1 MKNLDEMKSKRG
13 NKSENRRRKKSVLA
27 VDIGNSNITV
37 GVFEDGRIIT
47 SFRIS
52 SDVSKTD
59 DEYAMVFM
67 SVLRHFG
74 VEPEN
79 VEGFCISSVVPPIQ
93 GTFESFISKFFPGV
107 HVVSVGPG
115 VRTGIPV
122 IYNPPSDVG
131 ADRIANAV
139 SAWEKYGKKFTPP
152 KPIVVVDFGTAITF
166 DCITKKGE
174 YIGGAIFP
182 GIQLAVES
190 LFKKTAKLPN
200 IQVKD
205 TSSVIGHSTTESIQ
219 SGIIFGYSSM
229 IDGMIEKIQEEF
241 GEEVFSVGTGGYA
254 ELISK
259 HTKYMKNID
268 ATLTL
273 DGLYYIYK
281 MNVSSYRRPTSHH
294 RSRSDET
301 SHEHQ
306 RRKIK

>member
-1 MKNLDEMKSKRG
+1 MKSKQ
-13 NKSENRRRKKSVLA
+13 ENEKNRRKKNVLA

-37 GVFEDGRIIT
+37 GVFEDEKIIT

-67 SVLRHFG
+67 SILRHFCIK
-74 VEPEN
+74 PEN
-79 VEGFCISSVVPPIQ
+79 IEGFCISSVVPPIQ

-139 SAWEKYGKKFTPP
+139 GAWEKYGRNLSPS

-190 LFKKTAKLPN
+190 LFRKTAKLPN

-241 GEEVFSVGTGGYA
+241 GEEVFTIGTGGYA

-259 HTKYMKNID
+259 HTKYLKTVD
-268 ATLTL
+268 DTLTL

-281 MNVSSYRRPTSHH
+281 MNVSPHRRPI
-294 RSRSDET
+294 SRYRNTET
-301 SHEHQ
+301 SHEHR